1 MVCISQS
8 TSSTILEESQ
18 QAGSPTGL
26 NKTFLASHTAYLHL
40 ITGLLNTSLELD
52 LRSRDLEFQVSEQ
65 NEMKYENKKFI
76 KT

>member
-26 NKTFLASHTAYLHL
+26 NKTLPHSQLTFTWK
-40 ITGLLNTSLELD
+40 TGLPNTSLELD
-52 LRSRDLEFQVSEQ
+52 LRSRVREFQVSEQ
-65 NEMKYENKKFI
+65 NEIKYENKKFI